1 MSLPLFAT
9 LCVLLIGSASAAEVC
24 CGGNLG
30 CFNNTGV
37 FYSFLNRPILL
48 LPDCDCDLISR
59 FRLHLNTRANPTA
72 TQVLDPYDLT
82 TVAGSHFSVERETK
96 ILIHGFTDNFAWP
109 WWTDMIAALLGDGDF
124 NIIRLDWSAG
134 NVPPYMKA
142 TANTRIAG
150 AYVAKFVNTLKE
162 QLAYSPSN
170 IHIIGHSLGAHISGY
185 AGERVDKIARISG
198 IDPAGLYFTN
208 MDPVVRLDPSD
219 AVKVDTLI
227 ADGEPILSL
236 GFGSL
241 QAMGHLNF
249 YPNGGN
255 KQPGCSALITVTGGP
270 TSFNDSSFDWLAG
283 GVQTFYQTIG
293 CNHWR
298 ALSLYTETIGQQK
311 CLAKAFQCESYAKY
325 LGGECFSSL
334 NGGSSNLGYQADI
347 SLAEPNRVKNFYL
360 STTERPPFCV
370 QSLRLKLNILAKTP
384 SNDVRRERGTIFVTL
399 HGALGASARVP
410 LTAEDVELNPGAQLS
425 FLFTIPHDVGL
436 VRDVAIYWEANY
448 SILTPG
454 DWLRKHYL
462 QIDGNLELEH
472 QNGQVILLR
481 PLVRKIEEKKEVFT
495 TATQA

>member
-37 FYSFLNRPILL
+37 FYSFLNRPISL
-48 LPDCDCDLISR
+48 LPDCDLISR

-124 NIIRLDWSAG
+124 NIIRLDWVCRKCAALHEGHRQHPHRGGIRRKVCQYFGRSSWPT
-134 NVPPYMKA
+134 VRPTFTSLD
-142 TANTRIAG
+142 TAWALTFPDTPENGST
-150 AYVAKFVNTLKE
+150 KS
-162 QLAYSPSN
+162 LAFLASPRCD
-170 IHIIGHSLGAHISGY
+170 GQ
-185 AGERVDKIARISG
+185 
-198 IDPAGLYFTN
+198 
-208 MDPVVRLDPSD
+208 
-219 AVKVDTLI
+219 VDTLI

-249 YPNGGN
+249 YLMVATNNRAVALCKKYHLMLWSKLVGWRSSNVLPANRL
-255 KQPGCSALITVTGGP
+255 QP
-270 TSFNDSSFDWLAG
+270 LA
-283 GVQTFYQTIG
+283 
-293 CNHWR
+293 

-325 LGGECFSSL
+325 LGEFLLVHHGETSVLRSV
-334 NGGSSNLGYQADI
+334 APAK
-347 SLAEPNRVKNFYL
+347 AEHSGQDSVERCPQRTWNHFRHIARRV
-360 STTERPPFCV
+360 R
-370 QSLRLKLNILAKTP
+370 
-384 SNDVRRERGTIFVTL
+384 
-399 HGALGASARVP
+399 ASARVP